1 MKNHK
6 KYLEIKLTDDGD
18 QTNMTAEINVGRNT
32 TPEMLDDMI
41 NAFDNLREGLYNQA
55 REQVK
60 IYDQAKKDE
69 ADRRMKSDYIDRKE
83 AENV

>member
-1 MKNHK
+1 MATHK
-6 KYLEIKLTDDGD
+6 KYLEIKLTDNDD

-41 NAFDNLREGLYNQA
+41 DAFENMREGLYKQA

-60 IYDQAKKDE
+60 LYDQARKE
-69 ADRRMKSDYIDRKE
+69 ERDRAWKSDYIDRKE
-83 AENV
+83 AENA